1 MIRIVRYPEKVTV
14 EDGKDRHMD
23 WFEVYGETEPV
34 LSSGTGKP
42 VADGGL
48 YEYRWA
54 LGYSEGKFSESWG
67 KLGSEELFSEARDK
81 VGLSQ
86 RKGLRR
92 RDDDSKHP
100 PRLSDKAAAR
110 VSFYFPAGC
119 NWRVSEILATVK
131 HLSPVEQERNWR
143 EEFAKD
149 FTAIEPVI
157 GAAGKAAAVATGMP
171 ELGSVAE
178 AVSRLKLTSVPQ
190 AAGTMWFVRKVD
202 RVESGSLFFGIE
214 WQLSLGLL
222 KQLGSRVTG
231 GLLVSFASVQPGAT
245 KGEMLAYAAMDY
257 EPERAGNVWV
267 PTKINNDPLKLC
279 LEPKYPESKQLEAQ
293 QAVEARI
300 KDQGAPNNGS

>member
-1 MIRIVRYPEKVTV
+1 MLTIARYPEKVTV

-54 LGYSEGKFSESWG
+54 LGYSADKFSESWG
-67 KLGSEELFSEARDK
+67 KLGSEELSSELRDK
-81 VGLSQ
+81 VGL
-86 RKGLRR
+86 LRR
-92 RDDDSKHP
+92 RDDDSKHR
-100 PRLSDKAAAR
+100 PRLSDNAAAR
-110 VSFYFPAGC
+110 VSLYFPADC

-149 FTAIEPVI
+149 FTAIEPAI
-157 GAAGKAAAVATGMP
+157 GAAGKVAAVATGMP

-178 AVSRLKLTSVPQ
+178 AVSSLKLTSVPQ
-190 AAGTMWFVRKVD
+190 TTGAMWFVRKVN
-202 RVESGSLFFGIE
+202 RVESRSLFLGIE

-231 GLLVSFASVQPGAT
+231 GLLVSFSAVQPGAK

-257 EPERAGNVWV
+257 DSKRPGDIWV
-267 PTKINNDPLKLC
+267 PTNINKDPLKLC
-279 LEPKYPESKQLEAQ
+279 LEPKEPESNGAGTS
-293 QAVEARI
+293 VSGGGN
-300 KDQGAPNNGS
+300 DQGSGHT